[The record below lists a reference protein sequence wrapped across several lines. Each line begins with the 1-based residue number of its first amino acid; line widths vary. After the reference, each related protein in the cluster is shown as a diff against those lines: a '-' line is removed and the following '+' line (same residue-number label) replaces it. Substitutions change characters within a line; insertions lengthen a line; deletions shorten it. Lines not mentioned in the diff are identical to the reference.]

1 MVPLLPADSLGNHF
15 VLASVF
21 AMLLSLPFFTNH
33 RDSFLLRCHGLHL
46 FHKETPLKKLALIP
60 LLPLLILVACKPR
73 GSELKIGV
81 SAPLTGDIS
90 ALGQSTKNAI
100 LLAQDEVNVEGLNV
114 GGKNLKVRFII
125 EDDEN
130 KPEST
135 ATVFQKLISQ
145 DKVVAIIG
153 SQSSKCSNAGAP
165 IAESARVPQV
175 TPWSTNPNVTVGR
188 KFVFRA
194 CFIDSFQG
202 KVVAQFA
209 KDKLKARTA
218 AVLYDIASDYN
229 KGIAEVFKDEFT
241 KAGGSMVGFETY
253 NTKDT
258 DFSAQLTKIKGA
270 KPDVLFLPNYFNDV
284 PLQVQQAR
292 KLGIASAVLGSD
304 SWDNPQLIKLGGA
317 IMDGTYFSNHYSP
330 DSANPASK
338 AFIGKYQA
346 RFKMMPDA
354 TAALTYDSV
363 YLVCKAIVTAGKA
376 DPKAIRDALAA
387 TQGFQGVTGAITYSG
402 SGDVQKGAL
411 IIKIVNGKFVFD
423 SAVNP

>member
-1 MVPLLPADSLGNHF
+1 MTIIPL
-15 VLASVF
+15 F
-21 AMLLSLPFFTNH
+21 AM
-33 RDSFLLRCHGLHL
+33 
-46 FHKETPLKKLALIP
+46 
-60 LLPLLILVACKPR
+60 LILVACKPR
-73 GSELKIGV
+73 GAEIKIGV

-100 LLAQDEVNVEGLNV
+100 LLAQDEVNAEGIKV
-114 GGKNLKVRFII
+114 GDKTMKVRFII

-145 DKVVAIIG
+145 DRVVAIIG

-165 IAESARVPQV
+165 IAEAAMVPQV
-175 TPWSTNPNVTVGR
+175 SPWSTNPNVTKGR
-188 KFVFRA
+188 TFVFRA

-209 KDKLKARTA
+209 TEKLKARTA

-229 KGIAEVFKDEFT
+229 KGIAEVFRDEFT
-241 KAGGSMVGFETY
+241 KTGGTIVGFETY

-292 KLGIASAVLGSD
+292 KLGISAAVLGSD
-304 SWDNPQLIKLGGA
+304 SWDNPQLIKLGGDVMNGA
-317 IMDGTYFSNHYSP
+317 SFSNHYTP
-330 DSANPASK
+330 DSENPASK
-338 AFIGKYQA
+338 AFIAKYQA
-346 RFKMMPDA
+346 RFRMLPDA
-354 TAALTYDSV
+354 AAALTYDSV
-363 YLVCKAIVTAGKA
+363 YLVCKAIATAGKA
-376 DPKAIRDALAA
+376 DPKAIRDAIAA
-387 TQGFQGVTGAITYSG
+387 TKGFQGVSGVITYAG
-402 SGDVQKGAL
+402 NGDPQKGAVV
-411 IIKIVNGKFVFD
+411 IKIVNGKFVFD